1 MLNIVYEQL
10 LLLIYPK
17 TKPHK
22 SVLYYYYKDC
32 KDHDAFG
39 KLVKNM
45 TPVRSSLYCS
55 CKNVHSFYISLKY
68 TYFKYIL
75 FHSFSYNV

>member
-17 TKPHK
+17 TKPQK
-22 SVLYYYYKDC
+22 SDLYFFYNDC
-32 KDHDAFG
+32 KEHDAFE

-45 TPVRSSLYCS
+45 TPVRSNLHCS
-55 CKNVHSFYISLKY
+55 WQNVHSIYISLKY

-75 FHSFSYNV
+75 IHSFSYTR